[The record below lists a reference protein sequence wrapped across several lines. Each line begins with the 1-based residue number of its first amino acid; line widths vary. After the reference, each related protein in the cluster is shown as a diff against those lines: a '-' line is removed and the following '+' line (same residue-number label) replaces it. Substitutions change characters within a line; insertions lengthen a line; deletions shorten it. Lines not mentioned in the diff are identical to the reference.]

1 MKKIKLV
8 ILVCGM
14 VLLSGC
20 SAEYNLTI
28 DETIME
34 ENISAIFDK
43 KTESD
48 YASRM
53 EKIRRT
59 SYYNFDTRENEYYT
73 FNKTEDDNNIFLN
86 YNYKYTN
93 NNLYKSEAVSRCYYK
108 RIVNVTEN
116 NITINTDNQV
126 ACIYKD
132 GNKEIDSITVNIR
145 TDLIVLEHNADKV
158 NDKVYTWYI
167 NDENYSNKPI
177 YIKMEKEKSGGSFV
191 DQTISIVIIVLII
204 IAIGIIIYLRA
215 HKKHLQN
222 NKIN

>member
-59 SYYNFDTRENEYYT
+59 AYYNFDTRENEYYT

>member
-59 SYYNFDTRENEYYT
+59 AYYNFDTRENEYYT

-86 YNYKYTN
+86 YNI
-93 NNLYKSEAVSRCYYK
+93 NL
-108 RIVNVTEN
+108 I
-116 NITINTDNQV
+116 
-126 ACIYKD
+126 
-132 GNKEIDSITVNIR
+132 
-145 TDLIVLEHNADKV
+145 
-158 NDKVYTWYI
+158 
-167 NDENYSNKPI
+167 
-177 YIKMEKEKSGGSFV
+177 
-191 DQTISIVIIVLII
+191 
-204 IAIGIIIYLRA
+204 IIIYLN
-215 HKKHLQN
+215 KKL
-222 NKIN
+222 

>member
-59 SYYNFDTRENEYYT
+59 AYYNFDTRENEYYT

-204 IAIGIIIYLRA
+204 IAIGIIIYLRT

>member
-59 SYYNFDTRENEYYT
+59 AYYNFDTRENEYYT

-177 YIKMEKEKSGGSFV
+177 YIKMEKEKSVGSFV